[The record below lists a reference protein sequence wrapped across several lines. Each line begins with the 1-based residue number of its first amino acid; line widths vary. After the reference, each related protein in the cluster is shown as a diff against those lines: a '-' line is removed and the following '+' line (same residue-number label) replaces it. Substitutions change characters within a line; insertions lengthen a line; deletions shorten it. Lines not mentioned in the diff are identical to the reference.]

1 MDNEQNL
8 EIEFQ
13 FDHKQDFQLAAIDA
27 VVDVFKGQPL
37 NAGDFQISLSGSMG
51 EGLFASQKQ
60 TELGFG
66 NQLAIDNETLF
77 QNVKTV
83 QLRNRIV
90 QPDAP
95 FSRGRN
101 FSIEM
106 ETGTGKTYVYL
117 RTAFELNARYGF
129 KKFIIV
135 VPSVAIREGVLKS
148 IEDMQEGFQELY
160 HNVPFKY
167 FVYDSKRVSDVPNF
181 ARGIELQFMIINI
194 DSFNKATNNVIY
206 QDRDGMSGFKP
217 IEFIQ
222 ATNPIV
228 IMDEPQNMESEKARK
243 AIQSLNPL
251 CTLRYSA
258 THRDRYNM
266 LYSLDPVRA
275 YQQRLVKKI
284 SVASTMADN
293 DPNAAWLRLDE
304 VKNDKG
310 KISCRLSF
318 HKQSKDGATITS
330 AKLKHD
336 DDLFLK
342 SGEHEQ
348 YRNGFIINEI
358 NSRPGMEY
366 IRFANGVR
374 LRLGEEKG
382 SNRREVVREQIEA
395 TIRAHFDKEY
405 QVQGKGLKVLS
416 LFFIDSV
423 KNYRVH
429 REDGYE
435 LGKYAKWFEEIY
447 TKVAEEY
454 RDIFTDIIPVELVH
468 NGYFSKDRK
477 GKLKDTRGNTQADED
492 TYSLIMKE
500 KKRLLKLNEPLKF
513 IWSHSALREGWDN
526 PNVFQICTLNETKS
540 TLKKRQEIGRGLR
553 LPVNQEGV
561 RVRDEQV
568 NTLVVVANE
577 SYHDFARALQKELE
591 EECGVVF
598 GRLPV
603 DAFLGL
609 RYVEQEEEK
618 ELSPEQSEQIWK
630 HLQAM
635 AYIAGDG
642 AILEAFDEAVES
654 LTFSIAE
661 GIPVSPHQVA
671 RIVEEYKLENLVRE
685 HKKPRKAKVNEKVL
699 LDPEFERFWN
709 TINTKT
715 IYSVRFSTEALIE
728 KAARVIAKMPTISAP
743 KVYTD
748 TADLDITS
756 KGVST
761 QLVQQGAAK
770 YLPPA
775 KVVPDILTYIQN
787 KTELTRA
794 TIAEILIQSRRL
806 DDLPVN
812 PQRFMDQS
820 VKEIRQIMNRVIIE
834 GIQYERLEG
843 VQYEMSRFREE
854 AESIFFPEER
864 IIPTEKSVY
873 DYIVFDSKV
882 EKKFAQGLESLK
894 SVKYF
899 IKLPNW
905 FTIETPVGEYNP
917 DWAIFKHNG
926 DIVYMIRETKSTKE
940 QLKLRGLEVDKIECG
955 RRHFESIG
963 VDYEVATGIEDVR
976 G

>member
-1 MDNEQNL
+1 MK
-8 EIEFQ
+8 FQ
-13 FDHKQDFQLAAIDA
+13 FDHKQDYQLMAIEA
-27 VVDVFKGQPL
+27 VADVFKGQPL
-37 NAGDFQISLSGSMG
+37 QAGDFQVSLSGGMG

-66 NQLAIDNETLF
+66 NNLVIDNEALF
-77 QNVKTV
+77 ENVRVV
-83 QLRNRIV
+83 QRRNRIS
-90 QPDAP
+90 QEAP
-95 FSRGRN
+95 LFSRGRN

-117 RTAFELNARYGF
+117 RTAFELNARHGF
-129 KKFIIV
+129 RKFIIV

-148 IEDMQEGFQELY
+148 IEIMQEGFRELY

-167 FVYDSKRVSDVPNF
+167 FVYDSKRASEVRNF
-181 ARGIELQFMIINI
+181 ASGNELQFMIINI
-194 DSFNKATNNVIY
+194 DSFNKASNNVIY
-206 QDRDGMSGFKP
+206 QQNDRMSGFKP

-228 IMDEPQNMESEKARK
+228 IMDEPQNMESEKARQ
-243 AIQSLNPL
+243 AILSLNPM

-266 LYSLDPVRA
+266 LYSLDPVKA

-284 SVASTMADN
+284 SVASTLAES
-293 DPNAAWLRLDE
+293 DPNAAWLRLDS
-304 VKNDKG
+304 VDNDKG
-310 KISCRLSF
+310 RISCKLSF
-318 HKQSKDGATITS
+318 HKQTKEGVAIVS
-330 AKLKHD
+330 AKFRKD
-336 DDLFLK
+336 INDDLFLK
-342 SGEHEQ
+342 SNEREQ
-348 YRNGFIINEI
+348 YRNGFIISEI
-358 NSRPGMEY
+358 NARPGMEY
-366 IRFANGVR
+366 VRFSNGIR
-374 LRLGEEKG
+374 LRIGEENG
-382 SNRREVVREQIEA
+382 NARREVVREQIEA

-416 LFFIDSV
+416 LFFIDRV
-423 KNYRVH
+423 DYYRIH
-429 REDGYE
+429 KEDGYE

-447 TKVAEEY
+447 AEVAKEY
-454 RDIFTDIIPVELVH
+454 RDIFTEALPAEKVH
-468 NGYFSKDRK
+468 NGYFSKDKK
-477 GKLKDTRGNTQADED
+477 GNFRDTRGDTQADED
-492 TYSLIMKE
+492 TYILIMKDKE
-500 KKRLLKLNEPLKF
+500 RLLDLSNPLKF
-513 IWSHSALREGWDN
+513 IWSHSTLREGWDN

-553 LPVNQEGV
+553 LPVNQEGI

-577 SYHDFARALQKELE
+577 SYHDFAKALQKELE

-598 GRLPV
+598 GRLPA

-630 HLQAM
+630 HLQAKD
-635 AYIAGDG
+635 YIAGDG
-642 AILEAFDEAVES
+642 TILKAFDEAVES
-654 LTFSIAE
+654 MTFSIPE
-661 GIPVSPHQVA
+661 GIPVSSYQVA

-709 TINTKT
+709 TISART
-715 IYSVRFSTEALIE
+715 IYAVRFSTEALIE
-728 KAARVIAKMPTISAP
+728 KAARAIAKMPAISAP
-743 KVYTD
+743 RVHTD

-756 KGVST
+756 KGVSS
-761 QLVQQGAAK
+761 QLVQQGAVK

-775 KVVPDILTYIQN
+775 KAVPDILTYIQN

-806 DDLPVN
+806 DDFPVN

-820 VKEIRQIMNRVIIE
+820 VKEIRQVMNRIIIE

-854 AESIFFPEER
+854 AENLFFPEER
-864 IIPTEKSVY
+864 IISTEKSVY
-873 DYIVFDSKV
+873 DFIVFDSKV

-917 DWAIFKHNG
+917 DWAIFNRNG